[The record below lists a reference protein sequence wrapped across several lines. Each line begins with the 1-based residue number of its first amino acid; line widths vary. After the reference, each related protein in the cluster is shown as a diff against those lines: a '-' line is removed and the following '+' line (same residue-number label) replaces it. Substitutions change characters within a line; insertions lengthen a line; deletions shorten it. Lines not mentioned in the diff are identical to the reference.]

1 MNSKSRPNRS
11 VSTVLLINEEKTSDG
26 ANRYRALL
34 ASERMSTSDLRSKMY
49 PADAIRNTGS
59 MTWIKSMVFAASL
72 QLGCDASAT
81 HLIHFPMQGRPY
93 NYGSITNKKVAT
105 ETPRHKEKQKK
116 PEN

>member
-1 MNSKSRPNRS
+1 MNSKSRLNRS

-72 QLGCDASAT
+72 QLGCDASAVT
-81 HLIHFPMQGRPY
+81 HLMHFPMQGRTY
-93 NYGSITNKKVAT
+93 NNPVSSCTASRWT
-105 ETPRHKEKQKK
+105 LCFSE
-116 PEN
+116 